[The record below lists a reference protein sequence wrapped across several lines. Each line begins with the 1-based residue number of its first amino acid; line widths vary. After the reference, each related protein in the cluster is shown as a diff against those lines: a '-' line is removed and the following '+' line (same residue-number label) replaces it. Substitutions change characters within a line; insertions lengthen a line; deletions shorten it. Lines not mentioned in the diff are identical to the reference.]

1 MPDET
6 SAEEA
11 IDFSGTERAFL
22 CEPLAEEACRKAGV
36 LLEELRPRSFAS
48 FSVKGQDEWLQQK
61 RSDAYEQRRQFKW
74 RLVREQHA
82 RLEAEDAKRRTQQAI
97 EASAGGAAGGASV
110 AQRQHEAAL
119 KIVVERQTRLLENEL
134 RAEAQRQRIER
145 KQEAAAQARAESA
158 FERTRAI
165 EAAKSS
171 RELMYEVR
179 GARRELEDRL
189 GQPTPRPAR
198 PASAPHARPSSGGGG
213 GGSGSARSATGEAVR
228 QREEAQRKQQRAM
241 VEAKMAA
248 KEASTARRR
257 EAVATEREV
266 RRLYAEQMRLRH
278 EERKAACE
286 LQVVQS
292 KMRPP

>member
-36 LLEELRPRSFAS
+36 LLEDLRPRSYAS
-48 FSVKGQDEWLQQK
+48 FSVKGQDEWVQQK

-119 KIVVERQTRLLENEL
+119 KIGGMV
-134 RAEAQRQRIER
+134 
-145 KQEAAAQARAESA
+145 S
-158 FERTRAI
+158 
-165 EAAKSS
+165 
-171 RELMYEVR
+171 
-179 GARRELEDRL
+179 
-189 GQPTPRPAR
+189 
-198 PASAPHARPSSGGGG
+198 SSGEHTPPSGKLNVKS
-213 GGSGSARSATGEAVR
+213 GSGNTLTDVAVVSW
-228 QREEAQRKQQRAM
+228 QPF
-241 VEAKMAA
+241 
-248 KEASTARRR
+248 
-257 EAVATEREV
+257 VA
-266 RRLYAEQMRLRH
+266 
-278 EERKAACE
+278 
-286 LQVVQS
+286 
-292 KMRPP
+292 

>member
-36 LLEELRPRSFAS
+36 LLEDLRPRSYAS
-48 FSVKGQDEWLQQK
+48 FSVKGQDEWVQQK

-134 RAEAQRQRIER
+134 RAEAQPPGSFQTDAVSAER
-145 KQEAAAQARAESA
+145 RTKARSQFSFHTDAVWSGQGGALRRGHQAAARPMRS
-158 FERTRAI
+158 
-165 EAAKSS
+165 
-171 RELMYEVR
+171 
-179 GARRELEDRL
+179 
-189 GQPTPRPAR
+189 GQ
-198 PASAPHARPSSGGGG
+198 GG
-213 GGSGSARSATGEAVR
+213 V
-228 QREEAQRKQQRAM
+228 
-241 VEAKMAA
+241 
-248 KEASTARRR
+248 
-257 EAVATEREV
+257 
-266 RRLYAEQMRLRH
+266 L
-278 EERKAACE
+278 
-286 LQVVQS
+286 
-292 KMRPP
+292 